1 MDFQQNRRLIFLFT
15 IWFIA
20 LCKAQGLT
28 PNYQVRIS
36 AIDRSTIH
44 KKWLFIPSKVEYT
57 VRWEVID
64 VTQNQVLQDIS
75 PFQFQ
80 VKCEQEQGESIVS
93 NEIEG
98 ESSYRFKPL
107 PVGILY
113 RFTVSMFLNEHLITT
128 SVPGEDRVGG
138 KKETVGLS
146 TLQKNSASVSWLEK
160 YFPLSGRLAYFWRP
174 SIYDSSSFVGRI
186 VFWLLWCC
194 FLVGLY
200 LGWRC
205 YRKLQFGRIF
215 PMKKKW
221 ILFGFNAN
229 YNRRIKKEEYKNF
242 LEEWKKIIDE
252 TNTEIKEFIKNQYMD
267 QIPELGTASV
277 KYWHE
282 KGSKSV
288 QDLLQTMKRLE
299 RYPAIRVFRA
309 GLEVHEMAGFRWMD
323 ASREVERAIENQA
336 SSEIEILK
344 RESFFDFLW
353 NLSTLTPLL
362 GLLGTVT
369 GISKSFDDLT
379 GISDTATQK
388 ELIHQLAGGIHEAL
402 WTTIEGLIF
411 GIIFMLMYYYYQKK
425 LDWIYSKWEE
435 DYVKVIEKL

>member
-1 MDFQQNRRLIFLFT
+1 MDVQRNRGLVFLIAVWLIGF
-15 IWFIA
+15 
-20 LCKAQGLT
+20 CEAQSLQ

-36 AIDRSTIH
+36 AIERSAIH

-57 VRWEVID
+57 VRWEVLD
-64 VTQNQVLQDIS
+64 VTQNQVIQDIS

-80 VKCEQEQGESIVS
+80 VRCEQEQGESIVS
-93 NEIEG
+93 NMIRG
-98 ESSYRFKPL
+98 ESNYRFKPL
-107 PVGILY
+107 PVGIMY
-113 RFTVSMFLNEHLITT
+113 RFTVSMFSDGRLMAT
-128 SVPGEDRVGG
+128 SVPVEDQVGR
-138 KKETVGLS
+138 KRESVLLPS
-146 TLQKNSASVSWLEK
+146 QQRNSAPVYWFEK
-160 YFPLSGRLAYFWRP
+160 YLPLSGRWAYFWRP
-174 SIYDSSSFVGRI
+174 SIYDASSPVGRI
-186 VFWLLWCC
+186 VFWLLWWC
-194 FLVGLY
+194 FIFGLY

-205 YRKLQFGRIF
+205 YRKLQFSRIF
-215 PMKKKW
+215 PMSKKW

-229 YNRRIKKEEYKNF
+229 YNKRIAPEYKNF
-242 LEEWKKIIDE
+242 LYEWKQIIED
-252 TNTEIKEFIKNQYMD
+252 TNKQIKEFIKKQDMNQV
-267 QIPELGTASV
+267 PELGAASV
-277 KYWHE
+277 KYWVETGSQRVRMLLE
-282 KGSKSV
+282 KMGKF
-288 QDLLQTMKRLE
+288 E
-299 RYPAIRVFRA
+299 YHPAIRVLKA

-336 SSEIEILK
+336 SSELEILK

-379 GISDTATQK
+379 GISDIATQK

-411 GIIFMLMYYYYQKK
+411 GIVFMLMYYYYQKK
-425 LDWIYSKWEE
+425 LDWVYSKWEE